1 VFVSART
8 HENTNLMFQ
17 HSGLAKL
24 KLGDEVVVS
33 SIYHCLTYFQCNPP
47 STACSMGQC
56 EQCGNSDKLKQIL
69 TDLFHENR
77 IDEVSFSQWMSSAR
91 SELETNIKASI
102 SAFVKE
108 FLISTKKYQK
118 HNFLAKVQGSH
129 YKELKANLFQGQV
142 LITLDFSENY
152 TNLRQVSTQFNN
164 FNRF

>member
-1 VFVSART
+1 MRPKECILAGGSGTHSVCVCKT

-69 TDLFHENR
+69 TDLFHENC

-108 FLISTKKYQK
+108 FLIS
-118 HNFLAKVQGSH
+118 
-129 YKELKANLFQGQV
+129 LKN
-142 LITLDFSENY
+142 I
-152 TNLRQVSTQFNN
+152 RSTTFWLKFKAAIIKN
-164 FNRF
+164 